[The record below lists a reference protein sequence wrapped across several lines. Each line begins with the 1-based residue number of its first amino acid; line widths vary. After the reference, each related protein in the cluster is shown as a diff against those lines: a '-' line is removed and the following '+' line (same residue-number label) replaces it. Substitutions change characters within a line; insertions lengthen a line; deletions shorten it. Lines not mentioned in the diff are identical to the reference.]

1 MLGALTSLVLATAG
15 FSVGVV
21 AFGTRR
27 ARIGSALDREQI
39 EGFVF
44 VGAAALVLLAV
55 AAAVLGWG
63 VGRPGP
69 AEALA
74 VVGLMAYLLYLLV
87 AVVVLHRT
95 ARFTGAGSGGA
106 RPVRPRPPRSR
117 RPRHRL
123 RAARAEPLGVR
134 SGSRAPAS
142 PAAERAGPGA
152 GRD

>member
-1 MLGALTSLVLATAG
+1 MLGALVLLVLATAG
-15 FSVGVV
+15 FSVGVMTWR
-21 AFGTRR
+21 TRR
-27 ARIGSALDREQI
+27 ARIGSVLDREQI

-55 AAAVLGWG
+55 AAAVLGWAL
-63 VGRPGP
+63 GRPGP

-87 AVVVLHRT
+87 AVVLLHRT
-95 ARFTGAGSGGA
+95 ARFTSVGSAGV
-106 RPVRPRPPRSR
+106 RPVRLRPPRSR

-123 RAARAEPLGVR
+123 RAARDEPLGAR
-134 SGSRAPAS
+134 SGSHAPAS